1 MWQPD
6 CLACHVPHKPT
17 LNARRCGRMLGPH
30 PHLWKMLWSPRGHA
44 NCSHDEG
51 LVRSSVPLND
61 IMIALIVA
69 VWVPS
74 PNDLTSPISPR
85 IKRHNNWIGGLR
97 RADPLHTSAHSYTL
111 KHTSCTIG
119 YDTLCPFSILFSW
132 TEMFLSFAFLERSK
146 YQVESMAAPGMASFP
161 GLLGWWRLRP
171 RNMLR
176 FGEGWPGWPGK
187 PDQAARTSQQDL
199 LDTLILLLFFLW
211 IPWS

>member
-6 CLACHVPHKPT
+6 CLACHVPLKPK

-44 NCSHDEG
+44 NCSPDEG
-51 LVRSSVPLND
+51 LVRSSVAPND

-74 PNDLTSPISPR
+74 PNDLTSLISPR

-97 RADPLHTSAHSYTL
+97 RADPLHTSAHSYPL
-111 KHTSCTIG
+111 KHTSCAIR
-119 YDTLCPFSILFSW
+119 YDTLCPFFIFFMDGDVSQLRISRAFSVSSW
-132 TEMFLSFAFLERSK
+132 INGSAWDGQFSRT
-146 YQVESMAAPGMASFP
+146 VGMMKTTTTKHVAI
-161 GLLGWWRLRP
+161 WWRVTRVT
-171 RNMLR
+171 R
-176 FGEGWPGWPGK
+176 
-187 PDQAARTSQQDL
+187 QAGSGCKDISTRLAWYSNFTSV
-199 LDTLILLLFFLW
+199 FLW